1 MRILNHTGL
10 LVCWLAG
17 RVRPPA
23 HSLTMVVK
31 GTFDLVPDEAARLAG
46 EDAQDP
52 FSADLFHDDD
62 PEQSCRYDSD
72 FAFFKPRADV
82 TLVGTCH
89 APGGQPVPAC
99 YAGFSVG
106 GLTKRLAVIGDR
118 AWAGGIGSKPTDP
131 APFATMPLRWE
142 RSFGGAEFTPNPYG
156 RGAARVAGADGTP
169 VWPLPNIE
177 NPNQYLVSPD
187 QRPAPAGFGPLAA
200 SLPQRRSALGTYDDA
215 WAKDRWP
222 GFPEDF
228 DWGYFNAAPRDQQVE
243 GYLTGTEPLRFE
255 NLHPELADYRAALP
269 GLRPRLLLN
278 EQREGAEPAFREVPL
293 NLDTLWIDMD
303 AGRLVLVWRGLTEV
317 EGPEALELRD
327 LYLTTEPAAEAARP
341 VEQHVAAC
349 QAGLA
354 APDGEEEEPAPAEPP
369 AEDEG
374 EDEDEDEDEDGAPV
388 GDQVDAMLV
397 QMREQLSNAGV
408 PADVIE
414 LFQPGTNPDD
424 LLASLMAKLDVD
436 PDQTARL
443 QQEAHDRLR
452 AQLKEQG
459 LDDALGSGLGDDDE
473 PPAAGT
479 ASIRRDDVGDGI
491 AAGRSFAG
499 EDLSGLDLSGLNLS
513 GGDFTDAL
521 MDGARLDEANL
532 TGADLSG
539 ATLSGISG
547 KKVCLASAKLNG
559 ADLTGGQLETAN
571 LTEALL
577 DNALF
582 DDANLAGAVLQ
593 GARADGASFAR
604 ANLVEARLEYAKL
617 AGADF
622 SGCGLDQA
630 SFKGCVLNEASF
642 EGARGAGVSM
652 AGADLTGVRAGD
664 GCHFPGGQFQE
675 VTAPAST
682 WIDARLAGADFT
694 FADMERADFTGAD
707 LAGANLHAVELKQG
721 NLTRA
726 NARDAQMTMVNLFQA
741 RLERANLTKADLSG
755 SNMFQAEF
763 LDAVIAG
770 TRFEGANLK
779 QTKLAD
785 RSFAL

>member
-1 MRILNHTGL
+1 MRILNDTGL
-10 LVCWLAG
+10 LVCWMAG

-23 HSLTMVVK
+23 HALTMIVK

-46 EDAQDP
+46 GDAQEL
-52 FSADLFHDDD
+52 FSADRFHDDD

-72 FAFFKPRADV
+72 FACFKPRSDV

-99 YAGFSVG
+99 HAGFSVG

-118 AWAGGIGSKPTDP
+118 AWTGGIGSKPTDP
-131 APFATMPLRWE
+131 TPFAAMPLRWE
-142 RSFGGAEFTPNPYG
+142 RSFGGPEFTPNPHG
-156 RGAARVAGADGTP
+156 RGASRIAGADGAP

-177 NPNQYLVSPD
+177 NPNQYLLSPD

-215 WAKDRWP
+215 WTKDRWP

-228 DWGYFNAAPRDQQVE
+228 DWGYFNAAPRDQQVD

-255 NLHPELADYRAALP
+255 NLHPDLADYRAALP
-269 GLRPRLLLN
+269 GLRPRLLVN
-278 EQREGAEPAFREVPL
+278 ERREGAEPVFREVPL

-317 EGPEALELRD
+317 EGPEALELKE
-327 LYLTTEPAAEAARP
+327 LYLATEPAAEAARP
-341 VEQHVAAC
+341 VEQHVAAF
-349 QAGLA
+349 QARLA
-354 APDGEEEEPAPAEPP
+354 APDGEEVAPVEPP
-369 AEDEG
+369 AEE
-374 EDEDEDEDEDGAPV
+374 EDASPV
-388 GDQVDAMLV
+388 GDQVDATLAE
-397 QMREQLSNAGV
+397 MREQLSNAGV

-414 LFQPGTNPDD
+414 LFQPGTDPDA
-424 LLASLMAKLDVD
+424 LLAGLLAKLDVD
-436 PDQTARL
+436 PDQAARL
-443 QQEAHDRLR
+443 QQEAHERLR

-459 LDDALGSGLGDDDE
+459 LDDALLSEPGDDDP
-473 PPAAGT
+473 PPAAGA

-513 GGDFTDAL
+513 GGDFSDAL

-539 ATLSGISG
+539 ATLSGISAR
-547 KKVCLASAKLNG
+547 KVCLASAKLSG

-582 DDANLAGAVLQ
+582 DGANMAGAVLQ
-593 GARADGASFAR
+593 GAQADGASFAR

-622 SGCGLDQA
+622 SRCGLDQA
-630 SFKGCVLNEASF
+630 SFKGCALNDASF

-664 GCHFPGGQFQE
+664 GCQFPGGQFQE

-726 NARDAQMTMVNLFQA
+726 NARDAQLTMVNLFQA